1 MSAARETL
9 LSALDAYVHPLI
21 GRGLVAAGTIA
32 SAEIV
37 GDAAQVV
44 IELGFPSASIRDELA
59 QELGAQINDKL
70 GLVAEL
76 SIGSRIES
84 HAARKNL
91 QPLPGIRNIIAVASG
106 KGGVGKS
113 TVAANLALALA
124 AEGAR
129 VGLLDA
135 DIYGPSQPRMFGVA
149 GKRPTSPD
157 GKRMNPIVAHGIQL
171 MSIGFLVDDDQ
182 PMIWRGPMV
191 TQALG
196 QLLNETVWD
205 DVEYLVVD
213 LPPGTGDIQLTLS
226 QKIPVSGAVIVT
238 TPQEIALLDA
248 KKGLQMFRRVE
259 VPVLGVVENMSWY
272 DCGDH
277 RDYIFGEGGGAR
289 MAQTYSVELLGQLP
303 LNTSIRQQ
311 ADDGRPTVLA
321 APDSDIAQRYREIA
335 RRAAAQIAY
344 GAPSAAFP
352 TIEISDD

>member
-1 MSAARETL
+1 MSVTRENL
-9 LSALDAYVHPLI
+9 LTVLDAYVHPLI
-21 GRGLVAAGTIA
+21 GRGLVAAGAIA

-37 GDAAQVV
+37 ADAAQVV
-44 IELGFPSASIRDELA
+44 IELGFPSAGIRDQLA
-59 QELGAQINDKL
+59 QDLGAQINDQL

-76 SIGSRIES
+76 SIGSRIQS

-91 QPLPGIRNIIAVASG
+91 QPLTGIRNIIAVASG

-113 TVAANLALALA
+113 TVAANLALALT

-149 GKRPTSPD
+149 DAKPTSPD
-157 GKRMNPIVAHGIQL
+157 GKRMNPIAAYGIQL

-182 PMIWRGPMV
+182 PMIWRGPMA
-191 TQALG
+191 TQALN

-248 KKGLQMFRRVE
+248 RKGLQMFRRVE
-259 VPVLGVVENMSWY
+259 VPVLGIVENMSWY

-277 RDYIFGEGGGAR
+277 RDYIFGEGGGAK
-289 MAQTYSVELLGQLP
+289 MAEQYSVELLGQLP
-303 LNTSIRQQ
+303 LNTRIRQQ
-311 ADDGRPTVLA
+311 ADDGLPTVLA
-321 APDSDIAQRYREIA
+321 APDSDIAQRYLEIA

-344 GAPSAAFP
+344 GAPAAAFP